1 MERQTLILRFYEIIG
16 LAWTMSE
23 LKALDIVFQQDIFA
37 WLQYEFAYLFLA
49 YINIYYSLKVSR
61 SPYYLR
67 VLFYPSFLTPSRAHI
82 CKKEIFIKS
91 SRRGH

>member
-1 MERQTLILRFYEIIG
+1 MECQSLILRVYEIIG

-23 LKALDIVFQQDIFA
+23 LNALDIVFQQDIFA
-37 WLQYEFAYLFLA
+37 WLQYEFAYLLLA
-49 YINIYYSLKVSR
+49 YINIYYSLKVNR
-61 SPYYLR
+61 SPYDLR
-67 VLFYPSFLTPSRAHI
+67 VLFYPSFLTPSRARI